1 MADPWAEEM
10 ALEMEKQR
18 FLKYIWKIEGTAVAD
33 EWCNLCITILAS
45 LFHVNFVFLK
55 NLEK

>member
-1 MADPWAEEM
+1 M

-18 FLKYIWKIEGTAVAD
+18 LLKYIWKIEGTAVAD